1 MINKI
6 KARTVENALAELVV
20 VVEAMPQQDR
30 PREVQSLGRS
40 ISVMLEGEAQNQ
52 KGVLFFLDF
61 LLKNLHKLQNA
72 DVRKYLMRGII
83 LENIETSMRCCNVKN
98 R

>member
-6 KARTVENALAELVV
+6 KARTVENALAELVEV
-20 VVEAMPQQDR
+20 VGAMPSKNR

-52 KGVLFFLDF
+52 GVLFFLDF